1 MSGVCGCCKD
11 SPEELLIVGQLKR
24 SPEMSNL
31 GAVRMKIVLYLV
43 SALFLAGAVLIGAI
57 AEGLLPY
64 YWGVLA
70 EPKMDIM
77 RTEVVAALLA
87 AVLFGV
93 AARRAG

>member
-1 MSGVCGCCKD
+1 
-11 SPEELLIVGQLKR
+11 
-24 SPEMSNL
+24 
-31 GAVRMKIVLYLV
+31 MKIVLYLA
-43 SALFLAGAVLIGAI
+43 SGLFLAGAALIGAI
-57 AEGLLPY
+57 VEGLLPY